1 MPNPMRVD
9 DNMKEWEG
17 YTIHLLPIEKLIQVC
32 PTDTTEKK
40 RDFTNRV
47 YQSLK
52 TIGLSVPLVTVKL
65 SSIKQLKRWY
75 RFTKGG
81 DMMPPRTWPKH
92 ALIAV
97 FGGNTRLT
105 AARQLK
111 FTHIDCIVMDQ
122 GGSSIRKNIKE
133 IYRIQ
138 GLQHK
143 YHTELYG

>member
-1 MPNPMRVD
+1 MDMRT
-9 DNMKEWEG
+9 NNMMKEWEG
-17 YTIHLLPIEKLIQVC
+17 YTIQLLPIEKLIQVC

-40 RDFTNRV
+40 RDFTKRV

-75 RFTKGG
+75 RFTKGR
-81 DMMPPRTWPKH
+81 DMMPPRTWQKP

-97 FGGNTRLT
+97 FGGNTRVP
-105 AARQLK
+105 AAQHLK
-111 FTHIDCIVMDQ
+111 FPHIDCIIMAQ

-133 IYRIQ
+133 IYRVQ

>member
-1 MPNPMRVD
+1 MTNPMRVD
-9 DNMKEWEG
+9 DSMKEWEG
-17 YTIHLLPIEKLIQVC
+17 YTIQLLPIEKLIQVC

-40 RDFTNRV
+40 REFTKRV

-52 TIGLSVPLVTVKL
+52 TIGLSVPLVTVRL
-65 SSIKQLKRWY
+65 SSIKQLRRWY
-75 RFTKGG
+75 RFTKGR
-81 DMMPPRTWPKH
+81 DMMPPRTWPKDS
-92 ALIAV
+92 LIAV

-105 AARQLK
+105 AAKQLK

-133 IYRIQ
+133 IYRVQ
-138 GLQHK
+138 GLQHI

>member
-1 MPNPMRVD
+1 MDMRT
-9 DNMKEWEG
+9 NNMMKEWEG
-17 YTIHLLPIEKLIQVC
+17 YTIQLLPIEKLIQVC

-40 RDFTNRV
+40 RDFTKRV

-75 RFTKGG
+75 RFTKGR
-81 DMMPPRTWPKH
+81 DMMPPSTWQKH

-105 AARQLK
+105 AAKQLK
-111 FTHIDCIVMDQ
+111 FTHIDCIIMAQ

-133 IYRIQ
+133 IYRVQ